1 MWRWCG
7 SGRRGGSFLEEE
19 GGVWASRPAKS
30 AMEDGER
37 EEGGEAAC
45 RRVSP
50 YMMSAMERIGLGE
63 LVLGGE
69 GESALSEA
77 VVAR

>member
-1 MWRWCG
+1 M
-7 SGRRGGSFLEEE
+7 
-19 GGVWASRPAKS
+19 WASRPAKS

-50 YMMSAMERIGLGE
+50 YKISAMERIGLGE
-63 LVLGGE
+63 LPSGGG
-69 GESALSEA
+69 GESALLEA